1 MNEVINRIP
10 REKDELQARIGHFD
24 PRDLGLTEEELR
36 LAQEDEQWMSA
47 WLAKESHKYCGK
59 YVAVKGKKVIASSE
73 SLKEVNDIVEAQSLR
88 WVIID
93 YIPSGLIIYKNAI

>member
-1 MNEVINRIP
+1 MNKVIDGIL
-10 REKDELQARIGHFD
+10 EEQDDLQDRIGYFD
-24 PRDLGLTEEELR
+24 PRDLGFTEEELL
-36 LAQEDEQWMSA
+36 LAQEDERWMSE

-73 SLKEVNDIVEAQSLR
+73 SLKKVNDIVNAQGLR
-88 WVIID
+88 FVIID